1 MCKRIFIRKLTVNIT
16 LTNEKLEVCLPRLTR
31 VCTATAIT
39 TKQKEKRTG
48 KCCVSRWKHLPPSA
62 ERTHEMGPMPSH
74 YDAFAFLLRNVIPK
88 PAVSDLQD
96 SRHPKFSSSYY
107 CPSRRAQLQPFC
119 QGLSLIHRHRHK
131 AFFHRNFPV
140 APLPKTALGFCL
152 ALSDWFYLRIQELG
166 RVSISTCI
174 HFGFQL
180 SQEAGKGGSAG
191 NIRSRKHDFRT
202 VQSGESNGN
211 QNNAH
216 TRLQKMRMSSHKS
229 TRRRKQSDSVT

>member
-1 MCKRIFIRKLTVNIT
+1 M
-16 LTNEKLEVCLPRLTR
+16 
-31 VCTATAIT
+31 
-39 TKQKEKRTG
+39 
-48 KCCVSRWKHLPPSA
+48 
-62 ERTHEMGPMPSH
+62 
-74 YDAFAFLLRNVIPK
+74 
-88 PAVSDLQD
+88 
-96 SRHPKFSSSYY
+96 
-107 CPSRRAQLQPFC
+107 
-119 QGLSLIHRHRHK
+119 
-131 AFFHRNFPV
+131 

-152 ALSDWFYLRIQELG
+152 ALRDWFYLRIQKLG

-216 TRLQKMRMSSHKS
+216 TGLQKMRMSSHKS